1 MKTNVF
7 QMTAK
12 MLALT
17 AMLAFAMTS
26 CEKDEDEPT
35 IAKEDL
41 VGKWEFTSF
50 KVDTSEYIG
59 VVVDSAGIKFDAFT
73 GAQGN
78 FSQTVVYE
86 DGDRDELSGKYQ
98 VKESTNEVIMIAL
111 GDTNTAKI
119 TLLNDSKL
127 EWKGKQEN
135 KNLTVKAKRK

>member
-7 QMTAK
+7 QMAAK

-17 AMLAFAMTS
+17 ALLAFAMTS
-26 CEKDEDEPT
+26 CEKDDDEPT

-41 VGKWEFTSF
+41 VGKWEVTSF
-50 KVDTSEYIG
+50 KVDTSEYMG

-86 DGDRDELSGKYQ
+86 DGDRDQLTGKYQ

-119 TLLNDSKL
+119 TLLNESKL